1 MDFTKLQN
9 LQNLD
14 LAGSDMGRLPR
25 LPESI
30 QILNLSRCQVSSLS
44 FGSAV
49 FADDMKP
56 IWLPNLKAL
65 SLSQMYSLRI
75 QWLQHLLSANRGNL
89 TLLNLRHC
97 STLTDQDIFSLIHD
111 GYFQA
116 VTDLCLMACN
126 FTDETAEL
134 LALASSGLTNL
145 DVDATNLSGVGVK
158 ALVLK
163 PGCKLKKLKLNKC
176 MFISKDAVDF
186 ARAHGIN
193 VEFQFVEESRIKSSR
208 RTANYFG

>member
-1 MDFTKLQN
+1 MAFTKLQY

-14 LAGSDMGRLPR
+14 LAGSDMGRFPR

-30 QILNLSRCQVSSLS
+30 QILNLSRFQVSSLALR
-44 FGSAV
+44 SAV
-49 FADDMKP
+49 FADEIKT

-65 SLSQMYSLRI
+65 LVSQMYTLRT
-75 QWLQHLLSANRGNL
+75 QLLQRLLSANRGNL
-89 TLLNLRHC
+89 TSLNLRHC
-97 STLTDQDIFSLIHD
+97 STFTDQDIISLIHD

-116 VTDLCLMACN
+116 VTDLCLTACN
-126 FTDETAEL
+126 FTDEAAKL
-134 LALASSGLTNL
+134 LALASSDLTHL
-145 DVDATNLSGVGVK
+145 DLDATNLTGVGVK

-163 PGCKLKKLKLNKC
+163 PGRKLKKLKLNKC

-193 VEFQFVEESRIKSSR
+193 VEFQFLEEPRIKSSR
-208 RTANYFG
+208 RTANWFG